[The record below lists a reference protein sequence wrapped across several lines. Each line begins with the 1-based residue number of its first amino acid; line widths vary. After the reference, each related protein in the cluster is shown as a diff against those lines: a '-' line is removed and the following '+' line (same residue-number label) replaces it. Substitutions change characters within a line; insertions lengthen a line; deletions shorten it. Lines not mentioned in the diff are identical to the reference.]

1 MGLLDENRDPVSIPA
16 DLVCTLSHPP
26 TIIIVQCSLQPVS
39 SYISPPKLR
48 IPIPHPPDTE
58 SVILIFTPH
67 KYKVGETRVT
77 VYFMYYLFSDSNQYV
92 HNGRVKTNKR
102 FLLFIIKVS
111 IFYLN
116 LASFRSS

>member
-39 SYISPPKLR
+39 SYISPLKLR

-77 VYFMYYLFSDSNQYV
+77 VYFMNYLFSDSIQYV
-92 HNGRVKTNKR
+92 HYGTV
-102 FLLFIIKVS
+102 V
-111 IFYLN
+111 
-116 LASFRSS
+116 